1 MKLKEQPDYL
11 YCTAIIQT
19 TGKVSYEQLVEHL
32 MDLRDQTEAEPGCM
46 VFQVVP
52 LEKSV
57 GRFDLWEIWEN
68 QAAFY
73 AHHEQTYTKEF
84 FQAELD
90 TIEMFESSEK
100 VHL

>member
-1 MKLKEQPDYL
+1 
-11 YCTAIIQT
+11 
-19 TGKVSYEQLVEHL
+19 
-32 MDLRDQTEAEPGCM
+32 M